1 MLNNRKLRYTLI
13 IVVIALG
20 LWGLIWMVGGEQQSD
35 EPTPKA
41 DVTPSVKPALT
52 VLTVKP
58 QRTMLTKTIAA
69 NGSVAAWQEAII
81 GAEVSGLALNSV
93 MVNVGDKVKR
103 GQVLAR
109 FNDSTIL
116 ADLAQA
122 QANVADAKAAAM
134 EAEGNA
140 SRARTIQESGALSRQ
155 QVEQLL
161 TLEATMQAKL
171 QAAQAAVLMQ
181 QVRLKQ
187 AVLSAPDDGL
197 ISSRAATVGQ
207 VATPGLELFRM
218 IRQGRIEW
226 RGEFNST
233 DAGKVKPGM
242 EVKLT
247 LPDNSEI
254 TGKVRMLAPMADA
267 ATRNTIAYVD
277 IPNNSAKPGMFAK
290 GKLLLT
296 ESEGMTLPASA
307 IVMRDGFSYV
317 MQVDDTQHIKQVKV
331 NLGSRQDQLIEV
343 LDLPALDGDYVVSGG
358 AFLADG
364 DLVRVENSTIKANQN
379 QSAEPMN
386 E

>member
-1 MLNNRKLRYTLI
+1 MLSKQKLRYALI
-13 IVVIALG
+13 IAIIALG
-20 LWGLIWMVGGEQQSD
+20 LWWLVWMVGGDHPSD
-35 EPTPKA
+35 ELTSKA
-41 DVTPSVKPALT
+41 EMTPSVKPALT

-81 GAEVSGLALNSV
+81 GTEVSGLALNSV
-93 MVNVGDKVKR
+93 LVNVGDHVKR

-109 FNDSTIL
+109 FNDSTIM

-161 TLEATMQAKL
+161 TLEATMQAKV

-187 AVLSAPDDGL
+187 TILTAPDDGF

-233 DAGKVKPGM
+233 DAGKVKLGM

-254 TGKVRMLAPMADA
+254 TGKVRMLAPMADT

-277 IPNNSAKPGMFAK
+277 IPNGSAKPGMFAK

-296 ESEGMTLPASA
+296 ESEGATLPASA

-343 LDLPALDGDYVVSGG
+343 LDLPILDGDYVVSGG

-364 DLVRVENSTIKANQN
+364 DLVRVEKSAINANQN
-379 QSAEPMN
+379 QSAEPLN
-386 E
+386 D

>member
-1 MLNNRKLRYTLI
+1 MLNKKKMRYTLI

-20 LWGLIWMVGGEQQSD
+20 LWWLAWKGGGDNKTTESK
-35 EPTPKA
+35 PKA
-41 DVTPSVKPALT
+41 AATQSVKPALT
-52 VLTVKP
+52 VTIVKP
-58 QRTMLTKTIAA
+58 QHTMLTKTIAA

-93 MVNVGDKVKR
+93 LVNVGDYVKR

-109 FNDSTIL
+109 FNDNTIM

-122 QANVADAKAAAM
+122 QANLADAKAAAL

-161 TLEATMQAKL
+161 TLEATTQARL
-171 QAAQAAVLMQ
+171 LAAQAAVTVQ

-187 AVLSAPDDGL
+187 TVLHAPDDGV

-218 IRQGRIEW
+218 IRQGRVEW
-226 RGEFNST
+226 RGEFNSA

-254 TGKVRMLAPMADA
+254 IGKVRMLAPMVDTT
-267 ATRNTIAYVD
+267 TRNTIAYVD
-277 IPNNSAKPGMFAK
+277 IPNITAKPGMFAK
-290 GKLLLT
+290 GQLLLT
-296 ESEGMTLPASA
+296 ESEGVTLPASA

-317 MQVDDTQHIKQVKV
+317 MQVDNKQYIKQIKV
-331 NLGSRQDQLIEV
+331 NLGTRQDTLIEV
-343 LDLPALDGDYVVSGG
+343 LDLPAVDGSYVNAGG
-358 AFLADG
+358 AFLKDG
-364 DLVRVENSTIKANQN
+364 DLVRVESAELEVNQN
-379 QSAEPMN
+379 ANSGESK
-386 E
+386 

>member
-1 MLNNRKLRYTLI
+1 MLNKQKLRYALI
-13 IVVIALG
+13 IAMIALG
-20 LWGLIWMVGGEQQSD
+20 LWWLVWIVVGDHPSD
-35 EPTPKA
+35 ESTSKA
-41 DVTPSVKPALT
+41 EMTPSVKPALT

-81 GAEVSGLALNSV
+81 GTEVSGLALNSV
-93 MVNVGDKVKR
+93 LVNVGDHVKR

-109 FNDSTIL
+109 FNDSTIM

-161 TLEATMQAKL
+161 TLEATMQAKV

-187 AVLSAPDDGL
+187 TILTAPDDGL

-242 EVKLT
+242 GVKLT

-254 TGKVRMLAPMADA
+254 TGKVRMLAPMADT

-277 IPNNSAKPGMFAK
+277 IPNGSAKPGMFAK

-296 ESEGMTLPASA
+296 ESEGATLPASA

-343 LDLPALDGDYVVSGG
+343 LDLPTLDGDYVVSGG

-364 DLVRVENSTIKANQN
+364 DVVRVENSAINANQN
-379 QSAEPMN
+379 QSAEPLN
-386 E
+386 D

>member
-1 MLNNRKLRYTLI
+1 MLSKQKLRYALI
-13 IVVIALG
+13 IAIIALG
-20 LWGLIWMVGGEQQSD
+20 LWWLVWMVGGDHPSD
-35 EPTPKA
+35 EATSKA
-41 DVTPSVKPALT
+41 EMTPSVKPALT

-81 GAEVSGLALNSV
+81 GTEVSGLALNSV
-93 MVNVGDKVKR
+93 MVNVGDNVKR

-109 FNDSTIL
+109 FNDSTIM

-161 TLEATMQAKL
+161 TLEATMQAKV

-187 AVLSAPDDGL
+187 TILTAPDDGL

-254 TGKVRMLAPMADA
+254 TGKVRMLAPMADT

-277 IPNNSAKPGMFAK
+277 IPNGSAKPGMFAK

-296 ESEGMTLPASA
+296 ESEGATLPASA

-331 NLGSRQDQLIEV
+331 NLGSRQEQLIEV
-343 LDLPALDGDYVVSGG
+343 LDLPILDGDYVVSGG

-364 DLVRVENSTIKANQN
+364 DLVRVEDSAINANQN
-379 QSAEPMN
+379 QSAEPLN
-386 E
+386 D

>member
-254 TGKVRMLAPMADA
+254 TGNVRMLAPMADA